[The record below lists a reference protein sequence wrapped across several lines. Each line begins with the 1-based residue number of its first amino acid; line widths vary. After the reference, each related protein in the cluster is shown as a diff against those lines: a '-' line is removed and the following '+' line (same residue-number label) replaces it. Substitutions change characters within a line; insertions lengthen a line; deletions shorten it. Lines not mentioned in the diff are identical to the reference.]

1 MDAQRLHGA
10 GHRCFVER
18 ARRGF
23 TEAAFAGNNGKMRS
37 RSLAACLLASVSLG
51 LGAFGCSSS
60 EGSAGAAGGSG
71 ASTATGGTAN
81 NSGGKADGGS
91 KAQGGN
97 QASAGSGTSNA
108 GSSSMPSAG
117 SSSSGSAG
125 TSTNGGASNSGGA
138 NGGGAGGGSV
148 ATGPIDCRKS
158 GDGKST
164 ISFINKCAGTLEFR
178 GSKIEGGQLKTG
190 EHACRDVGDVKTEI
204 PAIRFWGYI
213 GEDPGGERYTLAEL
227 TLNTSFNDFDWY
239 NISHVDASNLPMSVA
254 AVDMPKCR
262 TLSCPTSLLPNCPAV
277 GLVKDAKG
285 NVISCY
291 SPMRDDKNSPVAQYF
306 EMSCKDAYSWSGD
319 DQDSV
324 VACAGEDYDVTFC
337 P

>member
-1 MDAQRLHGA
+1 MKSHVA
-10 GHRCFVER
+10 
-18 ARRGF
+18 
-23 TEAAFAGNNGKMRS
+23 
-37 RSLAACLLASVSLG
+37 SLAVLLVAL
-51 LGAFGCSSS
+51 GCSSS
-60 EGSAGAAGGSG
+60 ESAGPASGGGGNGAAGTSSNAGKGNG
-71 ASTATGGTAN
+71 AS
-81 NSGGKADGGS
+81 GS
-91 KAQGGN
+91 E
-97 QASAGSGTSNA
+97 SAGSGTSAGGSGSGGAATSGGNGDGGSKPGDA
-108 GSSSMPSAG
+108 GSNTGGSSSGGAAQG
-117 SSSSGSAG
+117 GSA
-125 TSTNGGASNSGGA
+125 
-138 NGGGAGGGSV
+138 
-148 ATGPIDCRKS
+148 ATGPIDCRKT

-164 ISFINKCAGTLEFR
+164 ITFINKCPGTLEFR
-178 GSKIEGGQLKTG
+178 GSKIEGGELKQG
-190 EHACRDVGDVKTEI
+190 EHACRDVGDAMTEI

-227 TLNTSFNDFDWY
+227 TLNTTFNDFDWY

-262 TLSCPTSLLPNCPAV
+262 TLSCPNSLLADCPAV
-277 GLVKDAKG
+277 GLVKDSKG

>member
-1 MDAQRLHGA
+1 
-10 GHRCFVER
+10 
-18 ARRGF
+18 
-23 TEAAFAGNNGKMRS
+23 MRS
-37 RSLAACLLASVSLG
+37 PVLAALALI
-51 LGAFGCSSS
+51 GAVGCSSS
-60 EGSAGAAGGSG
+60 EGGGTASGGTGNAGGNGTAGSAIATAGKGNGASGSGNTSAGTSAGGSANG
-71 ASTATGGTAN
+71 GEATSGGNGDGGTQNGNAGSA
-81 NSGGKADGGS
+81 SGGS
-91 KAQGGN
+91 
-97 QASAGSGTSNA
+97 SNA
-108 GSSSMPSAG
+108 GSSS
-117 SSSSGSAG
+117 
-125 TSTNGGASNSGGA
+125 GGA
-138 NGGGAGGGSV
+138 
-148 ATGPIDCRKS
+148 ATGPIDCRKT

-164 ISFINKCAGTLEFR
+164 ITFINNCQGTLEFR
-178 GSKIEGGQLKTG
+178 GSKIEGGQLKQG
-190 EHACRDVGDVKTEI
+190 EHACRDVGDAMTEI

-262 TLSCPTSLLPNCPAV
+262 TLSCPNSLLPNCPAV
-277 GLVKDAKG
+277 GIVKDSKG

>member
-1 MDAQRLHGA
+1 
-10 GHRCFVER
+10 
-18 ARRGF
+18 
-23 TEAAFAGNNGKMRS
+23 MRS
-37 RSLAACLLASVSLG
+37 GLVVACFLVGIGIASI
-51 LGAFGCSSS
+51 GCSSGDDGGGATAGS
-60 EGSAGAAGGSG
+60 GGNGSDNGSAGNGNSASAGKGNDASGSG
-71 ASTATGGTAN
+71 N
-81 NSGGKADGGS
+81 
-91 KAQGGN
+91 
-97 QASAGSGTSNA
+97 ASAGSNSSGNGSGGG
-108 GSSSMPSAG
+108 GSSNGGGG
-117 SSSSGSAG
+117 SKTGSAG
-125 TSTNGGASNSGGA
+125 TASGGASNGGASTGGSGG
-138 NGGGAGGGSV
+138 GGV
-148 ATGPIDCRKS
+148 TTGPVDCRKS

-164 ISFINKCAGTLEFR
+164 ISFINKCQGMLEFR
-178 GSKIEGGQLKTG
+178 GSKIEGGQLKPG
-190 EHACRDVGDVKTEI
+190 EHACRDVGDAKTEI

-277 GLVKDAKG
+277 GVLKDSKG

-306 EMSCKDAYSWSGD
+306 EKSCKDAYSWSGD